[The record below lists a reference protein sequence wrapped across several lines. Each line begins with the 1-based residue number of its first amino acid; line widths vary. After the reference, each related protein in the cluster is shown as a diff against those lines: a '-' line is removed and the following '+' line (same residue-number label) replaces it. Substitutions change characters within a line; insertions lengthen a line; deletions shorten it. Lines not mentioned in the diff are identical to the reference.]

1 MCRKGE
7 NEVTKPVKS
16 YVTAMDT
23 VSRTFGKFVMFLI
36 MPMMG
41 VLLFEAISRT
51 IFNKPH
57 IWAVEF
63 SQFMMASYYLLGGC
77 YSHLIDGH
85 VRMDIFYERW
95 TWRRRATFDVFT
107 FVLLGF
113 YLTILLIGAIQ
124 GVGYAVEFKQVSY
137 TAWAPRLAPIKIIMT
152 VGIVLMILQVV
163 SEFFKDVARARGE
176 EIPREQG
183 VIK

>member
-1 MCRKGE
+1 
-7 NEVTKPVKS
+7 VTKPVKA

-23 VSRTFGKFVMFLI
+23 TSRTFGKFVMFLI
-36 MPMMG
+36 LPMMG

-77 YSHLIDGH
+77 YSQLIDGN

-113 YLTILLIGAIQ
+113 YLVILLIGAFQ
-124 GVGYAVEFKQVSY
+124 GVGYALEFKQVSY
-137 TAWAPRLAPIKIIMT
+137 TAWAPRLVYIKITMT
-152 VGIVLMILQVV
+152 IGIVLMMLQVI
-163 SEFFKDVARARGE
+163 SELFKDIARMRGE
-176 EIPREQG
+176 DIPREQG